1 MFSTL
6 ATKPQILY
14 LLAKNIPR
22 RNFVK
27 PLKDIQPESYLKTTA
42 IPKPSKATE
51 KFATIEDY
59 DKNSYKRG
67 LGEEEKAIPASP
79 ILGPMRVRV

>member
-14 LLAKNIPR
+14 LLAKNIPK

-27 PLKDIQPESYLKTTA
+27 PLKDIQPESYLKTTS
-42 IPKPSKATE
+42 IPNPSRVSE
-51 KFATIEDY
+51 NFAKIEDY

-67 LGEEEKAIPASP
+67 LAEEEKPIPASP
-79 ILGPMRVRV
+79 VLGPMRVRV